1 MEHGIGLYT
10 TTDHPQQHSLVQNC
24 IYSVYKNKKS
34 IFEVTNYY
42 WTHLDIKTFLPST
55 WA

>member
-24 IYSVYKNKKS
+24 I
-34 IFEVTNYY
+34 
-42 WTHLDIKTFLPST
+42 
-55 WA
+55 